1 MQKKVDNPNTTPI
14 EVDEVKYKLRAAID
28 TFYDLQ
34 QLRIQ
39 VGNRLCASFR
49 YGKDL
54 ESGDTEDKFIAVLL
68 REYKRVTD
76 TLVEKFDNSQRR
88 LLKAINATDD
98 IKYIKSAFDYSLIQQ
113 YNSLR
118 EQEDET
124 NKLIGKLV
132 KEHPMWDRFFAD
144 VKGCGTTMA
153 GICIAYLDVHKARYV
168 SSFWS
173 YAGVGTRV
181 NENGDRV
188 AMSKKATVDV
198 EYVDANGEIKTKKS
212 IGYNEF
218 LHTKLLGVLGDSF
231 IKLGDDYRKV
241 YDDYKNRY
249 LNRPDWQQAPAI
261 KLRAH
266 RAAIRQAIKAF
277 LRDLWVEWRAYEG
290 YTIPPS
296 YAEAHLGLAPHGYNE
311 ADGRVKYEN

>member
-118 EQEDET
+118 EQEDAT

-132 KEHPMWDRFFAD
+132 KEHPMWDSLFGCAQSQIRFQ
-144 VKGCGTTMA
+144 
-153 GICIAYLDVHKARYV
+153 
-168 SSFWS
+168 
-173 YAGVGTRV
+173 
-181 NENGDRV
+181 
-188 AMSKKATVDV
+188 
-198 EYVDANGEIKTKKS
+198 
-212 IGYNEF
+212 F
-218 LHTKLLGVLGDSF
+218 LVLCRS
-231 IKLGDDYRKV
+231 
-241 YDDYKNRY
+241 
-249 LNRPDWQQAPAI
+249 WHA
-261 KLRAH
+261 
-266 RAAIRQAIKAF
+266 
-277 LRDLWVEWRAYEG
+277 
-290 YTIPPS
+290 S
-296 YAEAHLGLAPHGYNE
+296 
-311 ADGRVKYEN
+311 